1 MQKLIEES
9 QVPAI
14 QEIINEYKVPKSLMT
29 QALGVSLTTL
39 RRNVKDLRRKK
50 RIDGITDAQVSA
62 AHKIHTEYKVPL
74 LTLAALL
81 DMADTPLRNRIIKV
95 GLPLLDFRDVQRAMD
110 HDAVSDEEFR
120 LAKHMYEFGLS
131 WNQIA
136 RLSGRNSG
144 VYYSRYQGG
153 K

>member
-1 MQKLIEES
+1 MQKLIEEA
-9 QVPAI
+9 QAAAI
-14 QEIINEYKVPKSLMT
+14 QEIVNEYKAPKSLMA
-29 QALGVSLTTL
+29 QALGVSATTL
-39 RRNVKDLRRKK
+39 RRSVKGLRRKK
-50 RIDGITDAQVSA
+50 RKGGIADAQVTA
-62 AHKIHTEYKVPL
+62 AHKIHAEYKVPL

-81 DMADTPLRNRIIKV
+81 GMADTPLRNRIIKA
-95 GLPLLDFRDVQRAMD
+95 GLPILDFREVRRAVD